1 MPKFRA
7 VARDGKSKGVS
18 ANESRRKTR
27 LPLIFVKTV
36 LRFFDV
42 GIEQAKHS
50 ALSEGFQFWRLTGTT
65 LCYTGEL

>member
-1 MPKFRA
+1 VPKCRA

-36 LRFFDV
+36 LRSFDD
-42 GIEQAKHS
+42 GIEQAKHI

>member
-1 MPKFRA
+1 MLSRSTF
-7 VARDGKSKGVS
+7 GELKGVS
-18 ANESRRKTR
+18 AIESRRKTR

-36 LRFFDV
+36 LRSFDDW
-42 GIEQAKHS
+42 IEQAKHS